1 MFCRAGLE
9 SNLDETHQVRKLRI
23 DRYPPYS
30 NDAREWAEESG
41 NKTTSKVFF
50 LMEIERE
57 IKTMTKNRV

>member
-50 LMEIERE
+50 
-57 IKTMTKNRV
+57 